1 MVFSIPCLKDGQ
13 ATSNT
18 KARAP
23 LPGFSRVIWDERGK
37 KGVRMDTKALKKQ
50 MGAAIAM
57 VLAVAVTVMRVSPL
71 KPLRVFGDLYVQVF
85 RNIPGIA
92 LLIIVVY
99 ALPPLKVV
107 LPYRTCVIVATVLLG
122 SAFGSENFMSGIN
135 TVGVSQ
141 VEAARSLGMSF
152 SRILAKIVIP
162 QALRSSVLPMTNLFI
177 AVMLTTA
184 LGSQVPLK
192 PQELTGVVSYINT
205 RSLGGVAAFFISAL
219 GYLGTAFVVSHIG
232 NYIDK
237 KVRILR

>member
-1 MVFSIPCLKDGQ
+1 MRRPFCYW
-13 ATSNT
+13 N
-18 KARAP
+18 
-23 LPGFSRVIWDERGK
+23 E
-37 KGVRMDTKALKKQ
+37 RMDMGLSELWSTYGQNYIDALIATWG
-50 MGAAIAM
+50 MTLESFAIVM
-57 VLAVAVTVMRVSPL
+57 LLAVAVTVMRVSPL
-71 KPLRVFGDLYVQVF
+71 KPLRVAGDLYVQVF

-107 LPYRTCVIVATVLLG
+107 LPYRTCVIVTTVLLG

-135 TVGVSQ
+135 TVGVGQ
-141 VEAARSLGMSF
+141 VEAARSLGMGF
-152 SRILAKIVIP
+152 TRILRRIVIP

-184 LGSQVPLK
+184 LGSQVPLV
-192 PQELTGVVSYINT
+192 PQELTGVVNYINT

-219 GYLGTAFVVSHIG
+219 GYLATAFAVSFIG
-232 NYIDK
+232 NRIDK